1 MKGRMTPLFWGG
13 GVAIVILDMRPWD
26 AGRGLFQSR

>member
-1 MKGRMTPLFWGG
+1 MKGRMTPLFFG

-26 AGRGLFQSR
+26 AGRGLFQSG